1 MAICLR
7 AAGEGDTERCAAIA
21 VRAFREDPFFQA
33 VSGRGGKGYPL
44 LMTLLVR
51 AWLGGQ
57 KGFAAE
63 ENGTVLGFAIVSAGE
78 DAAIRAGTCVRLGA
92 GRVIRA
98 CGIRNLLAFLRA
110 SACFDRI
117 WDGQR
122 GPRRYLTL
130 LAVDPDHQRRG
141 IGTALLREAVI
152 PYLEAEGPAVL
163 CLNTNKEKN
172 RAFYQKNRFEEVGTV
187 SRNVSGRPVSCWS
200 YRMELRQKSPA
211 QHTGQN
217 VFFARQSSAVR

>member
-1 MAICLR
+1 M
-7 AAGEGDTERCAAIA
+7 
-21 VRAFREDPFFQA
+21 RAFREDPFFQA

-217 VFFARQSSAVR
+217 AFFARQSSAVR

>member
-1 MAICLR
+1 MAISLR
-7 AAGEGDTERCAAIA
+7 AVGEGDTERCAAIA
-21 VRAFREDPFFQA
+21 VQAFREDPFFQA
-33 VSGRGGKGYPL
+33 VSVRDGKGYPL

-51 AWLGGQ
+51 AWLGSQ

-63 ENGTVLGFAIVSAGE
+63 EDGTVLGFAIVSAGE

-117 WDGQR
+117 WEDQR
-122 GPRRYLTL
+122 GTRRYLTL
-130 LAVDPDHQRRG
+130 LAVDPDHQGRG
-141 IGTALLREAVI
+141 IGTALLREAAI
-152 PYLEAEGPAVL
+152 PYLGAEGPNLL

-172 RAFYQKNRFEEVGTV
+172 RTFYQKNCFEEIGTV
-187 SRNVSGRPVSCWS
+187 SQNVSGRPVSCWS
-200 YRMELRQKSPA
+200 YRMELPREAPVQYN
-211 QHTGQN
+211 G
-217 VFFARQSSAVR
+217 